1 MQESGKH
8 ERPLALLLIDD
19 DQVSREVM
27 ATVLGL
33 SGFTVAMAVSGEAAI
48 ESLEEGKSVPDAI
61 LMDAQMP
68 GLSGTA
74 LIAEL
79 RAHSNARILAI
90 SASKP
95 PDEVV
100 ATADGFLLKPFG
112 AEELRKALAADRE
125 KARASANQGG
135 PSLLDPNEPVVSPET
150 LAQLR
155 QMMPETGV
163 RQIFAAIVAD
173 LDRRATALEAALA
186 KGDDAEVRRIGH
198 AIKGGCALAGAQ
210 QAARLGSLIEN
221 GKLGATGNQLDN
233 STRILTRFARRRP
246 EPGAYAEG

>member
-155 QMMPETGV
+155 QMMPENW
-163 RQIFAAIVAD
+163 
-173 LDRRATALEAALA
+173 RAP
-186 KGDDAEVRRIGH
+186 DICRHR
-198 AIKGGCALAGAQ
+198 C
-210 QAARLGSLIEN
+210 
-221 GKLGATGNQLDN
+221 
-233 STRILTRFARRRP
+233 
-246 EPGAYAEG
+246 